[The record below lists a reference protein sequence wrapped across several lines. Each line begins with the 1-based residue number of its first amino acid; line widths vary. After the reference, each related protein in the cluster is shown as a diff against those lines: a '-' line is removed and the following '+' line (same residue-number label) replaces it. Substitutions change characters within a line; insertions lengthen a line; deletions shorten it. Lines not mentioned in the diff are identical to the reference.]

1 MNTKF
6 KKILCILISVTMI
19 FSLAACDKT
28 DNSNQQTDET
38 KQENKA
44 PVNQV
49 SYKTAAKNVKKS
61 ETVYVNL
68 DPEGNVTNKVVT
80 DWLHTDT
87 PETYIDDV
95 TDLENIQNVKSD
107 IQPVSNKDGSIRWNM
122 ETTDLYYR
130 GETKKD
136 LPVNFK
142 ISYYLDGKE
151 TSAEDIAGK
160 NGQVKMVVTMTNES
174 SKEVTVNGKK
184 TTMYTPF
191 ICAGGMILEE
201 NSFSN
206 ITVENGKTIGDGTK
220 EIALLIGT
228 PGLKESL
235 NLSDELLE
243 QLGDFDF
250 TSTYTITLDT
260 EKFELSNMIF
270 AVIPLSSVVTEINN
284 TLPGTVDDVKTQLS
298 KVQAIIDKFNSMNVT
313 ELVTKLFSN
322 TDQLTELTSSI
333 GKVTQVYN
341 DNKALLDV
349 LEKYMTEENLAAIK
363 TFIDDSKEIDYEQ
376 VAEIL
381 SNPIL
386 QRFFKE
392 LPTLSKDMQDVMPII
407 NGLSTDLEKPEVQK
421 ALNNLPQT
429 IATLKELKKAV
440 DDNQELFDTL
450 GDAFDDETIASLQE
464 MMNSLDEFMD
474 ENTLKKYTGLLDNA
488 DDLIA
493 RAEEWVKLGQE
504 YDCFTTAQENTQ
516 TSVMFVYETSPITA
530 KEEKKEPVSKD
541 DGKKENAI
549 KTWFKQLFKKDN

>member
-1 MNTKF
+1 MKTSLKRL
-6 KKILCILISVTMI
+6 ICILLAAAMI
-19 FSLAACDKT
+19 FSLSACGK
-28 DNSNQQTDET
+28 
-38 KQENKA
+38 KQETEQKPAEQPEKA
-44 PVNQV
+44 PVVQQV
-49 SYKTAAKNVKKS
+49 NYDKAAKNVKKS

-87 PETYIDDV
+87 PETYIDDI
-95 TDLENIQNVKSD
+95 TNLENIQNVKSN
-107 IQPVSNKDGSIRWNM
+107 IEPITNKDGSLRWNM

-130 GETKKD
+130 GETKGD

-151 TSAEDIAGK
+151 TTAEKIAGK
-160 NGQVKMVVTMTNES
+160 SGQVKMVITMTNES
-174 SKEVTVNGKK
+174 SKEVTVDGKK
-184 TTMYTPF
+184 TTLYTPF

-220 EIALLIGT
+220 EIALLVGT

-250 TSTYTITLDT
+250 TSTYTVTLDT

-270 AVIPLSSVVTEINN
+270 AVIPLSAVVTEISN
-284 TLPGTVDDVKTQLS
+284 TLPGTVEDVKAQLG
-298 KVQAIIDKFNSMNVT
+298 KIQVIIDKFNSMNAA
-313 ELVTKLFSN
+313 ELITNLFSN
-322 TDQLTELTSSI
+322 TDKLTELTSSI

-349 LEKYMTEENLAAIK
+349 LEKYMTEENLTAIK
-363 TFIDDSKEIDYEQ
+363 QFIDDSKDVDFNE
-376 VAEIL
+376 VAQL
-381 SNPIL
+381 LANPIL
-386 QRFFKE
+386 QRFFKQ
-392 LPTLSKDMQDVMPII
+392 LPAISKDMQNVMPII
-407 NGLSTDLEKPEVQK
+407 NGLSEDLEKPEVQK
-421 ALNNLPQT
+421 ALDNLPQT

-450 GDAFDDETIASLQE
+450 EKSFDEETITALKGMMDSLGE
-464 MMNSLDEFMD
+464 IMD
-474 ENTLKKYTGLLDNA
+474 EKTLEKYTGLLKNA

-493 RAEEWVKLGQE
+493 RATEWVKLGQE
-504 YDCFTTAQENTQ
+504 YNCFTTAKEGTQ
-516 TSVMFVYETSPITA
+516 TSVILIYETSPITA
-530 KEEKKEPVSKD
+530 KAEKKETAPKD
-541 DGKKENAI
+541 DGKKESSI
-549 KTWFKQLFKKDN
+549 KIWLKNLFKKDN